1 MGLRHLLLDGI
12 HAGTFPTKE
21 QRGTH
26 MQETKTI
33 LTTKAISPS
42 ASELAR
48 HLGRRLRY
56 LRAQH
61 GVTQAELSCRAK
73 TGRAYLSRLER
84 GKILPRYLTLAR
96 LAACL
101 GVDPAELMRGETG
114 GPIDGSRD
122 PGSAN
127 VPQ

>member
-1 MGLRHLLLDGI
+1 
-12 HAGTFPTKE
+12 
-21 QRGTH
+21 
-26 MQETKTI
+26 MQEAKTI
-33 LTTKAISPS
+33 LTIEAISPS

-61 GVTQAELSCRAK
+61 GITQIELSSRAQM
-73 TGRAYLSRLER
+73 GRAYLSRLENGR
-84 GKILPRYLTLAR
+84 ILPRYFTLAR

-101 GVDPAELMRGETG
+101 GVHPTELMRGETRRPG
-114 GPIDGSRD
+114 DRSRN

>member
-1 MGLRHLLLDGI
+1 
-12 HAGTFPTKE
+12 
-21 QRGTH
+21 

-33 LTTKAISPS
+33 LTTETISPS

-61 GVTQAELSCRAK
+61 VVTQIELSSRAQM
-73 TGRAYLSRLER
+73 GRSYLSKLENGR
-84 GKILPRYLTLAR
+84 ILPRYFTLAR

-101 GVDPAELMRGETG
+101 GVHPAELMREEARRPG
-114 GPIDGSRD
+114 DGSRHPD
-122 PGSAN
+122 SAN
-127 VPQ
+127 VPQQAQS